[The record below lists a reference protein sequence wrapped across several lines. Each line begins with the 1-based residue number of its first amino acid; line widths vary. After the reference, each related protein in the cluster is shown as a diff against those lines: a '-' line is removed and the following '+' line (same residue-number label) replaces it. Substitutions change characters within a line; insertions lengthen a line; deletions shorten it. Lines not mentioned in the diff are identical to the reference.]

1 MASRGTEYEFD
12 VFWSHSG
19 EQKDFVI
26 ELDSRLCNLRGSW
39 KAGFNNFLDTKHN
52 SLPAGQNFPPNIDNA
67 IEKSR
72 IAVVII
78 SKSFLRRWW
87 PMQELSAF
95 QETRAIILPVFYGVK
110 PSELAS
116 HNSDTRVAEWRQ
128 LHPHL
133 TDKTAIRWITALDDI
148 RSKSGYEI
156 ASSIGDVNSPKLQRR
171 LLSDISLLLAAQVLK
186 EERVDSENLGWACKD
201 IDEELSA
208 KNHTAEHMENS
219 AALLLKWNVI
229 PYLVAHM
236 KFLHETDDPV
246 IKCAGWAL
254 DHIFYHSPNANVKG
268 EAVRAGAVEVLADML
283 RNEDGA
289 KPAAFCLRSILG
301 STSTCNKACHK
312 LNVINELSN
321 GAIVGAI
328 YGSLY

>member
-26 ELDSRLCNLRGSW
+26 ELDSRLCYLRGSW

-171 LLSDISLLLAAQVLK
+171 LLSDIRLLLAAQVLK
-186 EERVDSENLGWACKD
+186 EERVDSENLGWACED

-229 PYLVAHM
+229 PYLA
-236 KFLHETDDPV
+236 
-246 IKCAGWAL
+246 
-254 DHIFYHSPNANVKG
+254 

-312 LNVINELSN
+312 LNAINELSN
-321 GAIVGAI
+321 GAIEAKLKDLSKELLSRACHDACDQEDVKAYRDACDQI
-328 YGSLY
+328 LRRIIRK

>member
-1 MASRGTEYEFD
+1 MEGRIQQLPGYKAQQPACRTKLPPQHRQRHRK
-12 VFWSHSG
+12 VPHSG
-19 EQKDFVI
+19 GDHLQ
-26 ELDSRLCNLRGSW
+26 ELSS
-39 KAGFNNFLDTKHN
+39 
-52 SLPAGQNFPPNIDNA
+52 SLG
-67 IEKSR
+67 
-72 IAVVII
+72 
-78 SKSFLRRWW
+78 

-171 LLSDISLLLAAQVLK
+171 LLSDIRLLLAAQVLK
-186 EERVDSENLGWACKD
+186 EERVDSENLGWACED

-236 KFLHETDDPV
+236 KFLH
-246 IKCAGWAL
+246 
-254 DHIFYHSPNANVKG
+254 
-268 EAVRAGAVEVLADML
+268 
-283 RNEDGA
+283 
-289 KPAAFCLRSILG
+289 
-301 STSTCNKACHK
+301 
-312 LNVINELSN
+312 
-321 GAIVGAI
+321 
-328 YGSLY
+328 